1 MLCPKCHSEY
11 LNHLKKCGDCKTD
24 LISASPIDLP
34 IPEMMWSPL
43 IPFDGKIYADM
54 AAELLD
60 NNSIPYYFKMDWASS
75 AFSIEATTI
84 TGQIV
89 RIFVPKEHLDKA
101 NRLASSV
108 TGKRT

>member
-11 LNHLKKCGDCKTD
+11 LDHLKECGGCKTD
-24 LISASPIDLP
+24 LISASPIDIP

-43 IPFDGKIYADM
+43 ILFDGKVYADM

-101 NRLASSV
+101 NRLASSI
-108 TGKRT
+108 TGKRI